1 MPRRSKP
8 SRVLPA
14 FLALAGCASPAVPPP
29 TLALPVAT
37 AAMAAAEAA
46 VPAAAPSVAPPTAS
60 GDMIFDAWASE
71 FQGRA
76 LAAGI
81 KPEVLSREL
90 AGLTP
95 DPRVAGLD
103 SRQPEF
109 SKPVSEYLKGVVT
122 SDRITIGARRAAE
135 TPMVADIEQ
144 RFGVPRQILMGVWA
158 MESGFG
164 AIQGDMDTVRSLA
177 TLAAQGRRR
186 VWAEGELIATLQII
200 QSGEFPRS
208 RLRGSWAGAMG
219 QTQFIPTTFLSTAV
233 DEDGDGKRDIWGS
246 PTDALASAANLLAK
260 GGWVRGQGWAREV
273 TVPPGFDFSLTET
286 ASEIPAWWTAK
297 GVRPADGK
305 PWSQNDALAKA
316 QLIAPT
322 GANGPLFLLLP
333 NHFVIRKYNNSIAY
347 ALGVGLLADRVAGGS
362 PLVKPWPQEV
372 PLSLVDRMTAQRALN
387 ALGFNTG
394 GSDGVV
400 GMATRKA
407 LRDWQKARG
416 LTADGYLSPD
426 MVSRLKADAAKA
438 APAT

>member
-1 MPRRSKP
+1 MARRL
-8 SRVLPA
+8 LPA
-14 FLALAGCASPAVPPP
+14 VLALAGCASPALPPP
-29 TLALPVAT
+29 TVALPMAT
-37 AAMAAAEAA
+37 AAVAAAEMA

-60 GDMIFDAWASE
+60 GDMIFDAWAVE

-76 LAAGI
+76 LKAGI
-81 KPEVLSREL
+81 SPDVLSREM

-95 DPRVAGLD
+95 DPKVAGLD

-109 SKPVSEYLKGVVT
+109 SKPIGDYLKGVVT
-122 SDRITIGARRAAE
+122 ADRITIGARRSAD
-135 TPMVADIEQ
+135 TPMIADIEG

-164 AIQGDMDTVRSLA
+164 AIQGDNDTLRSLA

-186 VWAEGELIATLQII
+186 AWAEGEMIATLQII

-233 DEDGDGKRDIWGS
+233 DEDRDGKRDIWGS
-246 PTDALASAANLLAK
+246 STDALASAANLLAK
-260 GGWVRGQGWAREV
+260 AGWVRGQGWAREV
-273 TVPPGFDFSLTET
+273 TVPPGFDFSLTEGPR
-286 ASEIPAWWTAK
+286 EIPAWWTAK

-305 PWSQNDALAKA
+305 DWSRNDQEAPA
-316 QLIAPT
+316 QLIAPA

-333 NHFVIRKYNNSIAY
+333 NHFAIRKYNNSIAY

-362 PLVKPWPQEV
+362 PMVKAWPQET
-372 PLSLVDRMTAQRALN
+372 PLSLVDRMTAQRALT
-387 ALGFNTG
+387 ALGYDTG

-407 LRDWQKARG
+407 LREWQKSRG
-416 LTADGYLSPD
+416 FTADGYLSAD
-426 MVSRLKADAAKA
+426 MVSRLKAAAA
-438 APAT
+438 SAP